1 MNRMN
6 PYETLGIPEFSNT
19 DIVDAKFLEILEQY
33 EQLTK
38 LNKKQMKF
46 LEDVRDAHETL
57 TDEFK
62 KTAIDGQLK
71 VNSSN
76 NHGYRTEIDSN
87 QIAQEKDDI
96 DDSIEREFN
105 TEKTITLDRKSKK
118 GFSDFIQ

>member
-6 PYETLGIPEFSNT
+6 PYEILGIPEFSNT
-19 DIVDAKFLEILEQY
+19 DIVNAKFLEILEKY

-38 LNKKQMKF
+38 LNKKQIKF

-62 KTAIDGQLK
+62 KSAIDSQLK
-71 VNSSN
+71 INRSN

-87 QIAQEKDDI
+87 QIA
-96 DDSIEREFN
+96 
-105 TEKTITLDRKSKK
+105 
-118 GFSDFIQ
+118 